1 MILVFSEFYDVDD
14 LIMMNNHDQS
24 FSKGSCEV
32 VFMNVDYIWRSNL
45 NLISF
50 EHPLMQPWFSNKNET
65 YFNNDSLIIYLSVEP
80 LL

>member
-32 VFMNVDYIWRSNL
+32 VFMNVDYI
-45 NLISF
+45 
-50 EHPLMQPWFSNKNET
+50 
-65 YFNNDSLIIYLSVEP
+65 
-80 LL
+80 